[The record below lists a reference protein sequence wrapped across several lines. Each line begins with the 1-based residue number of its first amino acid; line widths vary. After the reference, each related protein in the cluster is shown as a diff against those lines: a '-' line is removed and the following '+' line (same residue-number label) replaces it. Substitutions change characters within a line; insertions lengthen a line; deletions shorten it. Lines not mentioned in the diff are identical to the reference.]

1 MTQKKATLIGLIAI
15 VLWSAIVGL
24 IRGVSEG
31 LGAVGGA
38 AIIYT
43 LSTLLL
49 MLTVGSPNIKKFPRA
64 YLIAGSLLFVC
75 YELCLSLSLGYANT
89 STQAIEVGMV
99 NYLWPSMTIVLSVIV
114 TRQKCSL
121 LIIPGLLISVAGICR
136 VLAGDHQ
143 LSYTEIA
150 HNVASNP
157 LSYGLAFSGAIIWAM
172 YCVVT
177 KKIAQG
183 SNGITLFFMLTA
195 LVLWVKYFSAP
206 QPEMTFNLPVLINL
220 VLAAMAMGFGYA
232 AWNTGI
238 LHGNVTVLAT
248 ASYFIPVISAVLA
261 AFLLNSSLSVNFWQ
275 GAGMVSLGSLLCWW
289 STRTKALASG
299 PSQTS

>member
-1 MTQKKATLIGLIAI
+1 MTQKRATLIGLIAI

-49 MLTVGSPNIKKFPRA
+49 MLTVGFPNIKKFPRA

-99 NYLWPSMTIVLSVIV
+99 NYLWPSMTIILSVIV

-121 LIIPGLLISVAGICR
+121 LIIPGLLISVAGIFR
-136 VLAGDHQ
+136 VLAGEHQ
-143 LSYTEIA
+143 ISYTEIA

-157 LSYGLAFSGAIIWAM
+157 LSYGLAFSGAIIWAV

-220 VLAAMAMGFGYA
+220 ALAAMAMGFGYA

-289 STRTKALASG
+289 STRPKALAA
-299 PSQTS
+299 